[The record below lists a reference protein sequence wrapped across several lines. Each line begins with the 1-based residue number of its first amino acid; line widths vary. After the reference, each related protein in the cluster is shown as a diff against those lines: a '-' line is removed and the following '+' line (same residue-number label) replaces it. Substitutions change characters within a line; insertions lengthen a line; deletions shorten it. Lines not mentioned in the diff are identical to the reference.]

1 MNQQNNNHSLLE
13 MLNHREKTSVLL
25 IDEARNWSVSEVIE
39 VAINI
44 RGAYSQFKGKA
55 IILALSNKIEFILW
69 LCALDGFASK
79 ILLAS
84 EDDLVYLNDLTQLP
98 QDSAVLVLDSGIKN
112 FDTNTSLSDIQLTKW
127 CLLTSGTTA
136 KPKLIAHS
144 LAELSSKVTSGQSG
158 TSLRWGLLYQQSRF
172 AGLQVIL
179 QALLGNGVLV
189 VSKHQQLD
197 EIIKSFV
204 ESKVDALS
212 ATPSYWRRVLM
223 TDSFKS
229 LSLSHITLG
238 GEIVDDIILQ
248 QLKLAFPTAKVRHV
262 YASTEAGVGFSVRDG
277 KSGFPKALLVDG
289 QLEVQD
295 GYLWLL
301 GADVTKNGQR
311 VMINSGDLV
320 RQDGERIFFLGRE
333 HGVINIGG
341 NKVFPESVETKIR
354 ALEDVDDVRV
364 FAKSNP
370 IMGQLVAADIVP
382 AYKVVDES
390 SFKQHLIAKMR
401 KILQKHEVPMLLF
414 FKQEIALSHNTKVT
428 RN

>member
-1 MNQQNNNHSLLE
+1 
-13 MLNHREKTSVLL
+13 MLNYREKTSVLL
-25 IDEARNWSVSEVIE
+25 IDETRYWSVSEVTE
-39 VAINI
+39 DAISI

-84 EDDLVYLNDLTQLP
+84 EDDLVYLNDSTQLL
-98 QDSAVLVLDSGIKN
+98 QGCAALVRDSGIQN
-112 FDTNTSLSDIQLTKW
+112 LDTNTPLCDAQVTNW

-136 KPKLIAHS
+136 KPKLITHS
-144 LAELSSKVTSGQSG
+144 LAELSSKVTSGQFG
-158 TSLRWGLLYQQSRF
+158 KNLRWGLLYQQSRF

-289 QLEVQD
+289 QLEVLD

-320 RQDGERIFFLGRE
+320 RQEGERIFFLGRE
-333 HGVINIGG
+333 HGVINVGG